1 MLNLPGFVSVLC
13 HVFPSRDGF
22 TGKWCGG
29 WDSNPRRPTPQDFSC
44 EPDLKSSPV
53 RSCERSCPFDLNPA
67 TIGRGPVHG
76 LGYPRVEQ
84 PLTFSRFLKL
94 RIFPRSRVCA
104 RIRSVQG
111 YPCANG
117 VSLLVQAA
125 MGRVVSGS

>member
-1 MLNLPGFVSVLC
+1 MS
-13 HVFPSRDGF
+13 
-22 TGKWCGG
+22 WCGG

-67 TIGRGPVHG
+67 TIGRGTVHG

-84 PLTFSRFLKL
+84 PLTFQVLKTKNL
-94 RIFPRSRVCA
+94 PSVEGLPEGQVCA
-104 RIRSVQG
+104 GIL
-111 YPCANG
+111 CANG
-117 VSLLVQAA
+117 VSLLVQAV